1 MCAFCARPAA
11 CGQLSVPTRRHP
23 TSWSRQP
30 PAKIL
35 LSEAKVPA
43 KTDQGNEDV
52 QLYAQASNQAKAS
65 SRGFPA
71 AAPGTP
77 REPRPHCA
85 ATAPGMLMRGRVWL
99 PGRTSEIVHGK
110 QRNPTQKK
118 AFSVFLFLFFLFFS
132 NEAGN
137 KTSQPCKHTKTCCRQ
152 VEVKEQAPCQMLLSF
167 QDWAGSSCSHFF
179 P

>member
-1 MCAFCARPAA
+1 MDTRKLCQKGCKTRKTSTCAFCARPAA

-35 LSEAKVPA
+35 FSEAKVPA

-52 QLYAQASNQAKAS
+52 QLYAQANNQAKAS

-85 ATAPGMLMRGRVWL
+85 ATAPGMLMQSRVWP

-118 AFSVFLFLFFLFFS
+118 AFSVFLFLFFFFFS
-132 NEAGN
+132 AMRLARRHLNHAN
-137 KTSQPCKHTKTCCRQ
+137 TQKHTVGKWR
-152 VEVKEQAPCQMLLSF
+152 
-167 QDWAGSSCSHFF
+167 
-179 P
+179 